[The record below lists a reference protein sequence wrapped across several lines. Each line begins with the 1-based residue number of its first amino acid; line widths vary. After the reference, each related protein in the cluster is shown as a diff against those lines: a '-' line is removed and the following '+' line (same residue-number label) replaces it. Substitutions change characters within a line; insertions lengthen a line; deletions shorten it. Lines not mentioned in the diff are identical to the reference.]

1 MPRIDPPWC
10 EVCGVPFPTFAPAA
24 SHAIAAGQCGLCTTR
39 RPAFTYARSAG
50 LYEGTLREAVH
61 AFKFAGKTA
70 LARVLTELA
79 IEQCGEALRVLP
91 DVVVPVPLHRS
102 RQRERGFNQS
112 ALLAAGIARRLAV
125 PCSGPLL
132 RRRRPTR
139 AQSDLSAGERRANVR
154 GAFVASGGVA
164 GRHVL
169 VVDDV
174 LTTGA
179 TVSECAHALLGA
191 GAVTVGVLTVAR
203 VV

>member
-10 EVCGVPFPTFAPAA
+10 GVCGLPFPTFDPATVGR
-24 SHAIAAGQCGLCTTR
+24 SMAGPCGPCATR

-50 LYEGTLREAVH
+50 LYEGALREAVH

-70 LARVLTELA
+70 LARVLAELT
-79 IEQCGEALRVLP
+79 IDQCGEALPVAP

-112 ALLAAGIARRLAV
+112 ALLAARIARGLAV
-125 PCSGPLL
+125 PCSPRLL

-139 AQSDLSAGERRANVR
+139 AQSDLSASERRANVR